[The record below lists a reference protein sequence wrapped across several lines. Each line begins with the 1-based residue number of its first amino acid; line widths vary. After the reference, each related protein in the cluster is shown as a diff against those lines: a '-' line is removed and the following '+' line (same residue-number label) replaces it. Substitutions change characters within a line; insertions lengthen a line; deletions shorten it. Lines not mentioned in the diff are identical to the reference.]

1 MLFILSEEESIEEE
15 GTSKGNIDEI
25 MELEHLDIVEVSE
38 IELKT
43 ITDFSSK
50 GTMKLKGM
58 LKDKEVVVLINSGVT
73 HNFIHQALWLDYTGT
88 MKVHW
93 SSLTMTFWVGKKQ
106 IIMRGDLTLIKAEC
120 SLKTLEKTWDEEAQG
135 FLLELQYYEIEVED
149 DYGEELWIKGDEE
162 DLIVIKSLLNQ
173 NSDIF

>member
-73 HNFIHQALWLDYTGT
+73 HNFIHQAL
-88 MKVHW
+88 V
-93 SSLTMTFWVGKKQ
+93 
-106 IIMRGDLTLIKAEC
+106 
-120 SLKTLEKTWDEEAQG
+120 EER
-135 FLLELQYYEIEVED
+135 
-149 DYGEELWIKGDEE
+149 
-162 DLIVIKSLLNQ
+162 
-173 NSDIF
+173 